1 MAVAVG
7 VAVAVSVGVSVM
19 VSVAV
24 GVGTQPPASQASQQ
38 LANPLEQMLPPP
50 AGALHL
56 AALDFTRHF
65 VVPFALVRQHVTHP
79 AGRPHVD
86 RVTHFFTAAPQD
98 EETWPCITA

>member
-1 MAVAVG
+1 VAVAVG
-7 VAVAVSVGVSVM
+7 VTVAVWVGVRVT

-24 GVGTQPPASQASQQ
+24 GVCTQPPASHAPQQ
-38 LANPLEQMLPPP
+38 LAKPLEQMLPPP
-50 AGALHL
+50 GGGLHL

-86 RVTHFFTAAPQD
+86 RVTQRFTAAAQ
-98 EETWPCITA
+98 EVETSPCISA